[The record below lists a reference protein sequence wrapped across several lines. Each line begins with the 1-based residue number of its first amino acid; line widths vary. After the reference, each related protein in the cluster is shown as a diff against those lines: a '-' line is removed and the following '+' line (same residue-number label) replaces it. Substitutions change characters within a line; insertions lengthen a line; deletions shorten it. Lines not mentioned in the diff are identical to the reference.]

1 MTKIIST
8 TLRILIAAISF
19 LMLVWVNLNFITAG
33 TFIGTALF
41 GTVFLIMLLWKP
53 FCRLIKR
60 IWGKL
65 AGKLV
70 LIILGSIIVFCAVLC
85 IVFSVNMAVC
95 IEKPLESPRAV
106 IVLGCQ
112 VRGETPSSM
121 LAYRLNAAQEVLK
134 EYPDSICVVSGGQ
147 GSGEDIS
154 EAEAMRRYL
163 LDNGI
168 AEERIIKEDKSVSTR
183 ENIRFSAEILSEMG
197 ITDEVVIV
205 TNDFHQYRADIYAR
219 ENGFTSVGH
228 HSTRTPFHNLLNYW
242 VREWAAIMAV
252 RFGI

>member
-1 MTKIIST
+1 
-8 TLRILIAAISF
+8 
-19 LMLVWVNLNFITAG
+19 MLVWVNLNYITAG
-33 TFIGTALF
+33 TFIGTAVF
-41 GTVFLIMLLWKP
+41 GAVFLITLLWKP
-53 FCRLIKR
+53 FCGLIKSIWDKLFGR
-60 IWGKL
+60 IAL
-65 AGKLV
+65 IV
-70 LIILGSIIVFCAVLC
+70 LGAVVAVCAVLC
-85 IVFSVNMAVC
+85 VVFSVNMAVN
-95 IEKPLESPRAV
+95 IEKTIDAPRAV

-112 VRGETPSSM
+112 VVGEEPSPMLRG
-121 LAYRLNAAQEVLK
+121 RLNAALKVLN
-134 EYPDSICVVSGGQ
+134 EYPEAVCAVSGGQ
-147 GSGEDIS
+147 GGGEDIS

-183 ENIRFSAEILSEMG
+183 ENIRFSAEQLAEMG
-197 ITDEVVIV
+197 ITDDIIIV

-228 HSTRTPFHNLLNYW
+228 HSSRTMLHNLLNYW

>member
-1 MTKIIST
+1 MTKILTS
-8 TLRILIAAISF
+8 TLRVLIAAISF

-41 GTVFLIMLLWKP
+41 GAVFLITLLWKP
-53 FCRLIKR
+53 FCKLIKR

-65 AGKLV
+65 AGKIA
-70 LIILGSIIVFCAVLC
+70 LIFFGIIIAFCAVLC
-85 IVFSVNMAVC
+85 IVFSVNMAVN
-95 IEKPLESPRAV
+95 IEKPLDDPRAV

-121 LAYRLNAAQEVLK
+121 LAYRLNAALEVLNANP
-134 EYPDSICVVSGGQ
+134 ETVCVVSGGQ
-147 GSGEDIS
+147 GRGEDIS

-168 AEERIIKEDKSVSTR
+168 SEERILKEDKSVSTR

-197 ITDEVVIV
+197 ITDSVVIV
-205 TNDFHQYRADIYAR
+205 TNDFHQYRADIYAKD
-219 ENGFTSVGH
+219 NGFSSVGH

>member
-19 LMLVWVNLNFITAG
+19 LMLIWVNLNFITAG
-33 TFIGTALF
+33 TFIGSVLF
-41 GTVFLIMLLWKP
+41 GAIFLITLLRKP
-53 FCRLIKR
+53 FCKLIRR

-65 AGKLV
+65 AGKIT
-70 LIILGSIIVFCAVLC
+70 LIFFGALAAFCASLC

-95 IEKPLESPRAV
+95 VEKPLENPRAV

-121 LAYRLNAAQEVLK
+121 LAYRLNAAIETLNEHPETV
-134 EYPDSICVVSGGQ
+134 CVVSGGQ
-147 GSGEDIS
+147 GNGEDIS
-154 EAEAMRRYL
+154 EAEAMRHYL
-163 LDNGI
+163 IENGI
-168 AEERIIKEDKSVSTR
+168 AEERVIKEDKSVSTR

-197 ITDEVVIV
+197 ITDDIVIV

-228 HSTRTPFHNLLNYW
+228 HSTRTPLHNLLNYW

-252 RFGI
+252 YFGI